1 MVREAEEFA
10 DSDKDLREKVEAKNS
25 LEGYLYNLKN
35 QINDKDKLKD
45 KLSEEDKETV
55 EKAVK
60 EGLDWLDSNPE
71 ATKDEMAE
79 KQKEVP
85 THTASSLRRHKSIS
99 SVHFC

>member
-79 KQKEVP
+79 KQKEVQ
-85 THTASSLRRHKSIS
+85 ALRAIHRH
-99 SVHFC
+99 